1 MQMRQSRF
9 YKAGADPAPHKAP
22 VPPPQAL
29 LSSPRCPGQDIIVY
43 SRLPGSRRSGSSSGL
58 GGILN
63 IPSHWGRSSSVLGG
77 IPSVPSRWNGSS
89 SGLGGIPSV
98 PSRWNGSSSALGSLL
113 GIPAQASPAA
123 LGQHPPPV
131 ATDQEEQK
139 RLLGNRP
146 DQPQQPR
153 VLRIAIIGAPNAGK
167 STLCNQLLGRK
178 VFPVSKKVH
187 TTRCKA
193 RGVITHEDTQLII
206 LDTPGLTN
214 PLKAKRH
221 NLDEAMLTDPW
232 DSMKHADLVLVLVD
246 VSDHWTRNSLSK
258 EVLKCLSQFPHI
270 PSVLVLNKVDILKK
284 KFLLLEIAT
293 DLTEGVV
300 NGRKL
305 EVKSSALKQDSR
317 SSVKFPLH
325 TTQASP
331 PESKVPGSPFGQEK
345 NQAQEGCGVDKSS
358 DAGGA
363 GTGEGP
369 KHHAP
374 KDLKDMRGWPHFQ
387 EIFMLAA
394 LRGEEVDTLKRYL
407 LMQAKPGPWEF
418 HSHVLTSQSPQEVC
432 DNIIREK
439 VLEYLPLE
447 VPYGVTQVTH
457 VWEEGQCGELLIVQ
471 SLLVPRE
478 SHKRM
483 LIGRGGRVISRI
495 AREAGQDLMNAF
507 LCEVCLKLKVEVK
520 G

>member
-1 MQMRQSRF
+1 LWPRAVRQWQRAPLVSRRAPRRASMAAPMAAAAARAALRA
-9 YKAGADPAPHKAP
+9 AGAAGAAAVRP
-22 VPPPQAL
+22 L
-29 LSSPRCPGQDIIVY
+29 
-43 SRLPGSRRSGSSSGL
+43 RLR
-58 GGILN
+58 
-63 IPSHWGRSSSVLGG
+63 
-77 IPSVPSRWNGSS
+77 
-89 SGLGGIPSV
+89 
-98 PSRWNGSSSALGSLL
+98 A
-113 GIPAQASPAA
+113 APAA

-131 ATDQEEQK
+131 ATDKEEQK
-139 RLLGNRP
+139 RLLESRP
-146 DQPQQPR
+146 EQPQQPK

-167 STLCNQLLGRK
+167 STLSNQLLGRK
-178 VFPVSKKVH
+178 VFPVSRKVH

-193 RGVITHEDTQLII
+193 WGVITHEDTQLII

-221 NLDEAMLTDPW
+221 NLDETMLTDPW

-293 DLTEGVV
+293 DLTEGIV
-300 NGRKL
+300 NGKKL
-305 EVKSSALKQDSR
+305 EVKSALKQDS
-317 SSVKFPLH
+317 SSSAKSSLH
-325 TTQASP
+325 VSQASP

-345 NQAQEGCGVDKSS
+345 SQAQEGSGLDKSS
-358 DAGGA
+358 DVGGA
-363 GTGEGP
+363 GTGEAQGP
-369 KHHAP
+369 KHHGH
-374 KDLKDMRGWPHFQ
+374 KDLKDMKGWPHFQ

-394 LRGEEVDTLKRYL
+394 LHGEEVDTLKRYL

-418 HSHVLTSQSPQEVC
+418 HSSVLTNQSPQEIC

-447 VPYGVTQVTH
+447 VPYGVTQVTDI
-457 VWEEGQCGELLIVQ
+457 WKEGECGELLIVQ

-507 LCEVCLKLKVEVK
+507 LCEVRLKLKVEVK

>member
-1 MQMRQSRF
+1 
-9 YKAGADPAPHKAP
+9 
-22 VPPPQAL
+22 
-29 LSSPRCPGQDIIVY
+29 
-43 SRLPGSRRSGSSSGL
+43 
-58 GGILN
+58 
-63 IPSHWGRSSSVLGG
+63 
-77 IPSVPSRWNGSS
+77 
-89 SGLGGIPSV
+89 
-98 PSRWNGSSSALGSLL
+98 
-113 GIPAQASPAA
+113 
-123 LGQHPPPV
+123 HPPPV

-520 G
+520 

>member
-1 MQMRQSRF
+1 MAAPMAAAAARAALRA
-9 YKAGADPAPHKAP
+9 AGAAAAGP
-22 VPPPQAL
+22 L
-29 LSSPRCPGQDIIVY
+29 WPRAA
-43 SRLPGSRRSGSSSGL
+43 RLPG
-58 GGILN
+58 
-63 IPSHWGRSSSVLGG
+63 
-77 IPSVPSRWNGSS
+77 SRWNGSS
-89 SGLGGIPSV
+89 SVLGRILSV

-113 GIPAQASPAA
+113 GIPAEAPPAA
-123 LGQHPPPV
+123 VGQHPPPV
-131 ATDQEEQK
+131 ATDKEEQK
-139 RLLGNRP
+139 RLLENRP
-146 DQPQQPR
+146 DQPPQPK

-178 VFPVSKKVH
+178 SPRRCTPPAARPGVSSH
-187 TTRCKA
+187 R
-193 RGVITHEDTQLII
+193 RTHSW
-206 LDTPGLTN
+206 
-214 PLKAKRH
+214 H

-258 EVLKCLSQFPHI
+258 EVLRCLSQFPHI
-270 PSVLVLNKVDILKK
+270 PSVLVLNKVDVLKK

-293 DLTEGVV
+293 DLTEGIV

-305 EVKSSALKQDSR
+305 EVKSSPKQDSR
-317 SSVKFPLH
+317 SSVKLPLH
-325 TTQASP
+325 PTQASP

-345 NQAQEGCGVDKSS
+345 NQAQEGSGLDKSS
-358 DAGGA
+358 DVGGA
-363 GTGEGP
+363 GTGEGLE
-369 KHHAP
+369 HHGA
-374 KDLKDMRGWPHFQ
+374 KDLKDMKGWPHFQ

-418 HSHVLTSQSPQEVC
+418 HSDVLTSQSPQEIC

-439 VLEYLPLE
+439 LLEYLPLE
-447 VPYGVTQVTH
+447 VPYGVTQVTD
-457 VWEEGQCGELLIVQ
+457 VWEEGECGELHIVQ

-495 AREAGQDLMNAF
+495 AQEAGQDLMNAF
-507 LCEVCLKLKVEVK
+507 LCEVRLKLKVKVK

>member
-1 MQMRQSRF
+1 MGEAWRWAGSWGF
-9 YKAGADPAPHKAP
+9 PAAEAGAARLWAASWAS
-22 VPPPQAL
+22 PPRP
-29 LSSPRCPGQDIIVY
+29 
-43 SRLPGSRRSGSSSGL
+43 RLPLWASTRR
-58 GGILN
+58 
-63 IPSHWGRSSSVLGG
+63 PW
-77 IPSVPSRWNGSS
+77 
-89 SGLGGIPSV
+89 
-98 PSRWNGSSSALGSLL
+98 
-113 GIPAQASPAA
+113 
-123 LGQHPPPV
+123 PPTKV
-131 ATDQEEQK
+131 SEEQK
-139 RLLGNRP
+139 RLLENRP
-146 DQPQQPR
+146 DQPQNPK

-167 STLCNQLLGRK
+167 STLSNQLLGRK

-193 RGVITHEDTQLII
+193 RGVITHQDTQLVS
-206 LDTPGLTN
+206 PGD
-214 PLKAKRH
+214 KGH

-293 DLTEGVV
+293 DLTEGIV
-300 NGRKL
+300 NGKKL
-305 EVKSSALKQDSR
+305 EVKSTLKQDSR
-317 SSVKFPLH
+317 IH
-325 TTQASP
+325 ITRASP
-331 PESKVPGSPFGQEK
+331 TESKVPRSAFGQEK
-345 NQAQEGCGVDKSS
+345 NQAQEGSGLDRSS
-358 DAGGA
+358 DVGAA
-363 GTGEGP
+363 GTGEAQRPEHHGP
-369 KHHAP
+369 E
-374 KDLKDMRGWPHFQ
+374 DLKHKKGWPHFQ

-418 HSHVLTSQSPQEVC
+418 HSDVLTSQSPQEVC

-439 VLEYLPLE
+439 ILEYLPLE
-447 VPYGVTQVTH
+447 VPYGVTQVTEM
-457 VWEEGQCGELLIVQ
+457 WEEGECGELLIVQ

-483 LIGRGGRVISRI
+483 LIGRGGKVISRI
-495 AREAGQDLMNAF
+495 AQEAGQDLMNAF
-507 LCEVCLKLKVEVK
+507 LCDVRLKLKVEVK

>member
-1 MQMRQSRF
+1 MAAPMAAAAARAVLWA
-9 YKAGADPAPHKAP
+9 AGAAAARPLRLGAARLTGSCWNGRSL
-22 VPPPQAL
+22 AL
-29 LSSPRCPGQDIIVY
+29 GRILGIP
-43 SRLPGSRRSGSSSGL
+43 SRRS
-58 GGILN
+58 
-63 IPSHWGRSSSVLGG
+63 
-77 IPSVPSRWNGSS
+77 
-89 SGLGGIPSV
+89 
-98 PSRWNGSSSALGSLL
+98 GSSSALGSLL
-113 GIPAQASPAA
+113 GIPAEAPPAP

-131 ATDQEEQK
+131 ATDKEEQK
-139 RLLGNRP
+139 RLLENRP
-146 DQPQQPR
+146 DQPQNPK

-167 STLCNQLLGRK
+167 STLSNQLLGRK

-193 RGVITHEDTQLII
+193 RGVITHQDTQLII
-206 LDTPGLTN
+206 LDTPGLTS

-293 DLTEGVV
+293 DLTEGIV
-300 NGRKL
+300 NGKKL
-305 EVKSSALKQDSR
+305 EVKSTLKQDSR
-317 SSVKFPLH
+317 IH
-325 TTQASP
+325 ITRASP
-331 PESKVPGSPFGQEK
+331 TESKVPRSAFGQEK
-345 NQAQEGCGVDKSS
+345 NQAQEGSGLDRSS
-358 DAGGA
+358 DVGAA
-363 GTGEGP
+363 GTGEAQRPEHHGP
-369 KHHAP
+369 E
-374 KDLKDMRGWPHFQ
+374 DLKHKKGWPHFQ

-418 HSHVLTSQSPQEVC
+418 HSDVLTSQSPQEVC

-439 VLEYLPLE
+439 ILEYLPLE
-447 VPYGVTQVTH
+447 VPYGVTQVTEM
-457 VWEEGQCGELLIVQ
+457 WEEGECGELLIVQ

-483 LIGRGGRVISRI
+483 LIGRGGKVISRI
-495 AREAGQDLMNAF
+495 AQEAGQDLMNAF
-507 LCEVCLKLKVEVK
+507 LCDVRLKLKVEVK